1 MATPVAK
8 EASGHPDPHRSNH
21 CTQIALRRMARL
33 IVDYPC
39 RVALGSLLCIFII
52 IGIVSTA
59 TIAIDAGGSS
69 FRAETDSTA
78 LNFDAVTVATLDVIL
93 PPKAADVE
101 QPERALPYGSV
112 SLIYEAPAGAD
123 TGSMLGLTGLRAIC
137 EKEQAITSTA
147 DFRKFCLRGEGG
159 KTCATPVSVLSL
171 LFDADA
177 ETGLLAYDCA
187 GITQA
192 DVDGLVE
199 RLTDAPESIVL
210 AGTGLTQPINAAYLL
225 PSNFGPS
232 DTNAAVTRSLMVFGL
247 PLAGYNNADQ
257 PSPTMKGVPLMR
269 ASAEQSG
276 KVDAWTKDVLLPVL
290 DDASDDVVAVR
301 FRGTGIND
309 VIFEGILLNDVNYV
323 MLSLVFVFA
332 YCWFHMRSLSLTAAG
347 LFGVIMS
354 LPVAVFVYAVVLQI
368 DKFGTL
374 NFLGL
379 FVILGIGAD
388 DLFLFRDAYVQMGSA
403 MEAAEARGFSF
414 SADDRKYARMEAAY
428 SRSATAMAITTLT
441 TALSFAGNAVSIIP
455 PVRSFGIFTSVLV
468 VVNYLI
474 VITWFP
480 ACVVGIEWLKASRCG
495 TRKLATQ
502 DGDDSGAGD
511 VELAPAEDAGTGAG
525 GDADSDDGGARAR
538 ALSITSND
546 PDTHENATSRA
557 LERFFGGPHARF
569 VTEYAKPIVGA
580 FFVFV
585 VLCIVAATQVETS
598 KEPAQFLPEDHEFW
612 RSVLLR
618 DRFEQPSR
626 AINDASGG
634 NTLPGSVE
642 WEAVFGVAGISK
654 DNLDPT
660 DASDLGD
667 VIWST
672 TWDISDTA
680 AQAHMLQLC
689 DAAEAELSD
698 LAVESVSA
706 CFVRD
711 VKAWLEDGRGLTWP
725 LPADRADDTVALIAE
740 WFNAQGPPYANPY
753 AQQIGFSSDQSEV
766 RFAKLLFQTGL
777 APFTP
782 SAQVEP
788 VYDEIDAF
796 VAAQNAKPGAAH
808 AQAIQNS
815 FWWMIMR
822 TESVLVDTAILCASV
837 SVALA
842 FCLLLAAT
850 RNVIITIAST
860 LCILCVVATVLAFMY
875 VAGWELGII
884 ESINLTVLVGIS
896 VDYTVHLAVA
906 YGLHAHGDRRTRMRL
921 ALEHMAI
928 SVFSAAITTIGSALF
943 LCLAVVL
950 FFVRFGIF
958 ISVTLTASL
967 VFAFLLFPAIM
978 VLVGPEDEAEG
989 GGGGTGDDAVDVVIQ
1004 GSMKSIDDE
1013 EAAAAAGAANGHKP
1027 SRSAAAGDADS
1038 ESPTDG
1044 AEDAVAADADA
1055 EPSATVAAG
1064 GVAPSGADPD
1074 DAVAADADADS
1085 ATAAPSSLGDADA
1098 TRTTPASGAA
1108 NSEGADVDGEAGADA
1123 DEGDAAAP
1131 DDAEAKAG
1139 DVVDDS
1145 QDAEGADS
1153 EGKDAGMG

>member
-480 ACVVGIEWLKASRCG
+480 ACVLAIENIKQNGCCG
-495 TRKLATQ
+495 RRQSPAGPGGA
-502 DGDDSGAGD
+502 DGDEDASVD
-511 VELAPAEDAGTGAG
+511 VEAVAPPATSAGAPADGTATEGEN
-525 GDADSDDGGARAR
+525 STAR
-538 ALSITSND
+538 AL
-546 PDTHENATSRA
+546 EAY
-557 LERFFGGPHARF
+557 FGGPHARF
-569 VTEYAKPIVGA
+569 VDTYAKPIVG
-580 FFVFV
+580 VFLV
-585 VLCIVAATQVETS
+585 FAIVCGVAALNVETS
-598 KEPAQFLPEDHEFW
+598 KEPAQFLPEDHPFW
-612 RSVLLR
+612 RSMLLR
-618 DRFEQPSR
+618 EEFEQPSR
-626 AINDASGG
+626 AINDGSGG
-634 NTLPGSVE
+634 SVMPATFDFE
-642 WEAVFGVAGISK
+642 LVFGVAGINK
-654 DNLDPT
+654 DDLDPT
-660 DASDLGD
+660 EAGDLGD
-667 VIWST
+667 VVWDEA
-672 TWDISDTA
+672 WDISDRA
-680 AQAHMLQLC
+680 AQQHMLDVC
-689 DAAEAELSD
+689 DDAEATLSATV
-698 LAVESVSA
+698 LAETTA
-706 CFVRD
+706 CLARPL
-711 VKAWLEDGRGLTWP
+711 KLWLETEKDLTWP
-725 LPADRADDTVALIAE
+725 LPAARAGDTVELVVE
-740 WFNAQGPPYANPY
+740 WFDAQGPAYANPY
-753 AQQIGFSSDQSEV
+753 MQQIGFSVDRSDV
-766 RFAKLLFQTGL
+766 RFVKYIFQTGL
-777 APFTP
+777 LPFTP
-782 SAQVEP
+782 AAQVQP
-788 VYDEIDAF
+788 VYDDIVAF
-796 VAAQNAKPGAAH
+796 VAAQNGEAGAAH
-808 AQAIQNS
+808 AQVLMSS
-815 FWWMIMR
+815 FFFVMMK
-822 TESVLVDTAILCASV
+822 TESVLVQTAIICASV

-842 FCLLLAAT
+842 FCLVFAAT
-850 RNVIITIAST
+850 RDLIVTAVST
-860 LCILCVVATVLAFMY
+860 LCILGVVLTVLAFMY

-906 YGLHAHGDRRTRMRL
+906 YAMHARGNRKQKMQTAL
-921 ALEHMAI
+921 AQMAI
-928 SVFSAAITTIGSALF
+928 SVFSAAMTTIGSALF